1 MKVDKKK
8 FQQILFMTAV
18 YSMACDGEIHE
29 KEIKAL
35 NEIASETPYFKDIN
49 HENLLKKHVEKLK
62 KSGKEVLKK
71 YFNTLKNQDFNAS
84 EEMLILEVMIRIIQA
99 DLKLDENEERFIYFV
114 RRSLA
119 ISDEIIKYRFGNR
132 RYLFLSEYDSL
143 GNIKEEEL
151 SLEQMGIK
159 NVDYSKLELEKIEKS
174 DNPD

>member
-1 MKVDKKK
+1 MDNKE

-35 NEIASETPYFKDIN
+35 KEIISETPYFKDIDT
-49 HENLLKKHVEKLK
+49 ENLLKENVEKIK
-62 KSGKEVLKK
+62 ESGKEVLKE
-71 YFNTLKNQDFNAS
+71 YFDLLKNQDFNPS

-119 ISDEIIKYRFGNR
+119 VTDEIIKYRFGNR

-143 GNIKEEEL
+143 GNIKEKEL
-151 SLEQMGIK
+151 SLDKTGVI
-159 NVDYSKLELEKIEKS
+159 NVDYSTLTLENIEEIDKS
-174 DNPD
+174 D